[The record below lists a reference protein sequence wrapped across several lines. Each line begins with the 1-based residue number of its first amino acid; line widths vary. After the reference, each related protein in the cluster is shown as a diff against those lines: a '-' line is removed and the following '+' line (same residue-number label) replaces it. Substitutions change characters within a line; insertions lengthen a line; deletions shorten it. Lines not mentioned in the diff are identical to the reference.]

1 LTLPIILWPEA
12 QQEYDDAVDWY
23 ESQRSGRGVLFLER
37 IHDTLDQISANPEWY
52 PIVQDDIRRAVVRRY
67 PFIILFRIRPRRIVI
82 VAVFHTSRDPGVWQ
96 RRV

>member
-23 ESQRSGRGVLFLER
+23 ESQRRGQGLRF
-37 IHDTLDQISANPEWY
+37 LDQINDTLNSISDNPEWY
-52 PIVQDDIRRAVVRRY
+52 PIVQNDIRRAVVRRY
-67 PFIILFRIRPRRIVI
+67 PFVVLFRIRPRRIVV

-96 RRV
+96 RRL